1 MFERSAPRIAAGK
14 TSDLAL
20 WYLIKITMVR
30 MPSEPRRSNVNRL
43 LGRALIT
50 LLFVSC
56 WWAQPRQPAHAQS
69 SETAKLIEGA
79 KKEAELVIYGTTDL
93 RQSNLINEK
102 FQAKYPFINVK
113 LNRLTSDNLYP
124 RIIAETRSGKYLADL
139 LQNNAVGMHFLR
151 KGNFLGRY
159 VSPEERAYGKEF
171 KDPGYWTTSSMNVHV
186 IGYNTKTVARTQLP
200 KSWEDLLG
208 PNWTGRLMVSPREQW
223 FGWILQVMGK
233 EKGLNYMRALAKQKP
248 AVRREST
255 AMRARLVLAGEA
267 DVDIDSTY
275 SVLTPLMKRGAPV
288 NWTTLGSALVVPV
301 GYGLAAKAPHPNAA
315 KLFIDFVLSQ
325 DGQRQVLTFER
336 QSARADL
343 AQEQAAMKDIK
354 LIPLDATM
362 GEQLEFLA
370 RQAQE
375 IFGN

>member
-1 MFERSAPRIAAGK
+1 MNQP
-14 TSDLAL
+14 
-20 WYLIKITMVR
+20 
-30 MPSEPRRSNVNRL
+30 

-50 LLFVSC
+50 LISFLC
-56 WWAQPRQPAHAQS
+56 LWIQLPQS
-69 SETAKLIEGA
+69 AWTQTGDTTKLIEAA
-79 KKEAELVIYGTTDL
+79 KKEGELVIYGTTDL

-124 RIIAETRSGKYLADL
+124 RIIAETRSGKFLADL

-186 IGYNTKTVARTQLP
+186 IGYNTKTVARNQLP
-200 KSWEDLLG
+200 KTWEDLLG
-208 PNWTGRLMVSPREQW
+208 PTWTGRLMVSPREQW
-223 FGWILQVMGK
+223 FGWMLQVMGK
-233 EKGLNYMRALAKQKP
+233 EKGLNYMRALAMQKP

-255 AMRARLVLAGEA
+255 AMRAQLVTAGEA
-267 DVDIDSTY
+267 DLDVDSTY
-275 SVLTPLMKRGAPV
+275 SVLNPLIKKGAPV
-288 NWTTLGSALVVPV
+288 DWTTLGPALVVPV
-301 GYGLAAKAPHPNAA
+301 GYGLATKAPHPNAA

-325 DGQRQVLTFER
+325 EGQRLVLSFDR

-343 AQEQAAMKDIK
+343 AQEQGAMKDVT
-354 LIPLDATM
+354 LIPLEPSL
-362 GEQLEFLA
+362 GEHMEFYA

-375 IFGN
+375 IFSK